1 MTDSDEDSDDSDEEE
16 TESFV
21 NKKVKEGRLFNS
33 VVCPRSRFNLAC
45 SLTLCFAQSLNW
57 EPTFFTANITFFGKK
72 DGFNLFISKLADE
85 KRKLDANAIKWLLKP
100 IVKLLEYLPLRLVRK
115 IVEQLRHVVFSRLLE
130 MSDEGAFMTLLSIV
144 ATINL
149 FCSHNFLALSTLQIS
164 RASTGRC
171 WVTSAPAWNPCCG
184 KPCLPVARS

>member
-1 MTDSDEDSDDSDEEE
+1 MPSLAPHSC
-16 TESFV
+16 
-21 NKKVKEGRLFNS
+21 LL
-33 VVCPRSRFNLAC
+33 VCF
-45 SLTLCFAQSLNW
+45 TQSLNW

-130 MSDEGAFMTLLSIV
+130 MSDEGAFMRLFSIV

-149 FCSHNFLALSTLQIS
+149 FCSFLTIS
-164 RASTGRC
+164 CLVHTADLKGVNRKVLGDISASMESLLR
-171 WVTSAPAWNPCCG
+171 
-184 KPCLPVARS
+184 

>member
-1 MTDSDEDSDDSDEEE
+1 
-16 TESFV
+16 
-21 NKKVKEGRLFNS
+21 
-33 VVCPRSRFNLAC
+33 
-45 SLTLCFAQSLNW
+45 LNW

-130 MSDEGAFMTLLSIV
+130 MSDEGAFMRLFSIA

-149 FCSHNFLALSTLQIS
+149 FCSFFPHNFLPCPH
-164 RASTGRC
+164 GRSQGRQPEG
-171 WVTSAPAWNPCCG
+171 VGRHQRQHGIPAAVSHV
-184 KPCLPVARS
+184 LPFARS

>member
-21 NKKVKEGRLFNS
+21 NKKVKEGHLFNS
-33 VVCPRSRFNLAC
+33 VVCPHSRLTLAC

-144 ATINL
+144 ATINHLNL
-149 FCSHNFLALSTLQIS
+149 FCHFSQFLGLVHVADLKGVNRKVLGDIS
-164 RASTGRC
+164 ASMESLLR
-171 WVTSAPAWNPCCG
+171 
-184 KPCLPVARS
+184 